1 MWVVKQCFRD
11 YGDVIRI
18 AVAEFET
25 SQAAWEYADEADEA
39 NPWKDTWYE
48 TWYELK
54 EERPT
59 T

>member
-1 MWVVKQCFRD
+1 MWVVKRCVRD

-25 SQAAWEYADEADEA
+25 SQAAWEYADEADDS

-48 TWYELK
+48 VK
-54 EERPT
+54 EE
-59 T
+59 